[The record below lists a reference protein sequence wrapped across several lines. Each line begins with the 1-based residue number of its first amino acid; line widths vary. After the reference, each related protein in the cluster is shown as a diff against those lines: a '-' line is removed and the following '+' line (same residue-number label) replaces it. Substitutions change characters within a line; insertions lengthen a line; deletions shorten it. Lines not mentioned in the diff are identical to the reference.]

1 MDLGDGNPLGPDR
14 RGILTDFRAWLTDT
28 LGTAPGSDEAYLQA
42 VTHPSFGPD
51 NYQRLE
57 FLGDRVLGLIMAEW
71 LSELFPKEKEGPLS
85 HRFTV
90 LVSGRTCAEVGRAI
104 GVKQWLRL
112 GKQARDDGGHE
123 SDNILGDVVEALIGA
138 AYLDMGYPVVREF
151 VRRHWKPY
159 VSERNPAP
167 RHPKSLLHE
176 WAEANRRK
184 SPTYSIVE
192 RSGPDHAP
200 RFTVRVSLGSA
211 GEATASG
218 SSRQEAETAAAAAL
232 LKSLT

>member
-1 MDLGDGNPLGPDR
+1 MEPDR
-14 RGILTDFRAWLTDT
+14 RGVLTSLATWLTEV
-28 LGTAPGSDEAYLQA
+28 LGTAPGNLDIYGPAL
-42 VTHPSFGPD
+42 THPSFGAD

-57 FLGDRVLGLIMAEW
+57 FLGDRVLGLAMAEW
-71 LSELFPKEKEGPLS
+71 LSELFPNEKEGPLS

-90 LVSGRTCAEVGRAI
+90 LVSGRTCAAVGRAI
-104 GVKQWLRL
+104 GLKPWLRL

-123 SDNILGDVVEALIGA
+123 SDNILGDVVEALLGA
-138 AYLDMGYPVVREF
+138 AYLDLGLDVARAF
-151 VRRHWKPY
+151 VRRNWAEYLGEKQD
-159 VSERNPAP
+159 AP

-184 SPTYSIVE
+184 SPVYTVIE
-192 RSGPDHAP
+192 RTGPDHAP
-200 RFTVRVSLGSA
+200 RFTIKASVGTA

-232 LKSLT
+232 LKTLG

>member
-1 MDLGDGNPLGPDR
+1 
-14 RGILTDFRAWLTDT
+14 LTDVFGMT
-28 LGTAPGSDEAYLQA
+28 PGNDAAYLQA
-42 VTHPSFGPD
+42 VTHPSSGPD

-71 LSELFPKEKEGPLS
+71 LAELFPAEKEGPLS

-104 GVKQWLRL
+104 GVKPWLKL

-138 AYLDMGYPVVREF
+138 AYLDLGYPAVRDF
-151 VRRHWKPY
+151 VRKHWQPH
-159 VSERNPAP
+159 VSERQPAP

-184 SPTYSIVE
+184 APVYSIID

-200 RFTVRVSLGSA
+200 RFKVRVSLGSA

-218 SSRQEAETAAAAAL
+218 SSRQEAETAAAAEL
-232 LKSLT
+232 LKTLA